1 MSLEVKVT
9 LRLLALLLVSFAV
22 VTAIVAVMARRA
34 LREEAFRQLASTADS
49 QAARIA
55 VDLNDAMG
63 AARALANSLQGAM
76 ADPERVSRSGALAAM
91 EAILESNEFYFGV
104 WAQFEPNGFDGC
116 DATFQNAEGYAEDG
130 SFMPYIVREN
140 GDISVDPSTGN
151 YAEYE
156 NEAYYTIPRETG
168 REAVME
174 PYIEPDADNA
184 LMTSVCVPIFAGGRV
199 VGVAGI
205 DLLLDEFS
213 RVVGEIK
220 PFGDGYAFLLSQSG
234 NFIGH
239 PDKSKLSQAASENGI
254 SAAGL
259 EAIPK
264 GESILV
270 EQADPETG
278 ETVHIQFSPVRVGT
292 APTPWSMAVAGR
304 EASMMR
310 AANRMTVTVAL
321 IGLVALVLCGLFT
334 YITVRAIATPIKHVV
349 ARLRDIAEG
358 EGDLTRRI
366 DIKRDDEIGQLALWF
381 NTFVAKLQRI
391 MRDVA
396 DNTTQLAQSAD
407 AMAQDAQAAET
418 GAQEVLATAQQASSA
433 TTGASANL
441 EDVAAGV
448 AEVSH
453 SIGAVAEGSGAV
465 SSNLESVSAAVE
477 EMSANMNT
485 IAAAVEEMSSSVN
498 TVASA
503 VEEMSASLGEVSG
516 NTRKAA
522 VLSSSVSEKASA
534 TAETVSALQ
543 DASSQ
548 ISRVVDLIRGIAAQ
562 TNLLALNA
570 TIEAATAGD
579 AGKGFAVV
587 AHEVKELARQT
598 QAATEEIGA
607 QVEHIQ
613 LSSRNSVAAING
625 ISEGVVELNE
635 SFKVIASAVQEQTIA
650 IHEITQNLGEAA
662 KGAGEVSRNVQE
674 AAAGATDISRNVSLA
689 SQSTTEIASRS
700 GDVAGAANRV
710 AGDSGEASHRMQDAA
725 SNVERISKS
734 ARSAET
740 RAESMRASAQ
750 GLQGLAN
757 RLREIVGQFTV

>member
-1 MSLEVKVT
+1 MSLEIKVT
-9 LRLLALLLVSFAV
+9 LRLLVLLLVSFAV
-22 VTAIVAVMARRA
+22 VTAIVAIMARGA
-34 LREEAFRQLASTADS
+34 LREEAFRQLAVTADS

-63 AARALANSLQGAM
+63 AARGLAKSLQGTITQRAQ
-76 ADPERVSRSGALAAM
+76 ASRPAALAAM
-91 EAILESNEFYFGV
+91 MELLESNDFYFGV
-104 WAQFEPNGFDGC
+104 WAQFEPDGFDGR
-116 DATFQNAEGYAEDG
+116 DAAFVNVDGYAADG
-130 SFMPYIVREN
+130 AFLPYVLREN
-140 GDISVDPSTGN
+140 GAITIQASTGT
-151 YAEYE
+151 YADYKDEDYF
-156 NEAYYTIPRETG
+156 TIPRDTG

-184 LMTSVCVPIFAGGRV
+184 LMTSVCVPVFEGERV

-205 DLLLDEFS
+205 DVLLDDFS

-220 PFGDGYAFLLSQSG
+220 PFGDGYAFLLSQTG

-239 PDKSKLSQAASENGI
+239 PDASMLSK
-254 SAAGL
+254 SAAEAGFDEAGL
-259 EAIPK
+259 AAIPK

-278 ETVHIQFSPVRVGT
+278 ETIHLQYSPVRVGT

-310 AANRMTVTVAL
+310 KANRITVTVAF
-321 IGLVALVLCGLFT
+321 IGMVALALCGLFT
-334 YITVRAIATPIKHVV
+334 YMTVRAIATPIKHVV

-366 DIKRDDEIGQLALWF
+366 DIKRADEIGQLALWF
-381 NTFVAKLQRI
+381 NTFVDKLQHIIRE
-391 MRDVA
+391 VA
-396 DNTTQLAQSAD
+396 AGTARLAQSAD
-407 AMAQDAQAAET
+407 AMARDAQDAEA
-418 GAQEVLATAQQASSA
+418 GAREVLETAQQASSA

-441 EDVAAGV
+441 EGVATGV
-448 AEVSH
+448 AEVSQ
-453 SIGAVAEGSGAV
+453 SIDAVADGSGAV
-465 SSNLESVSAAVE
+465 SNNLESVSAAVE

-516 NTRKAA
+516 NTRTAA
-522 VLSSSVSEKASA
+522 ALSGKVSAQASS

-543 DASSQ
+543 DASAQ
-548 ISRVVDLIRGIAAQ
+548 ISQVVDLIRGIADQ

-570 TIEAATAGD
+570 TIEAAAAGD

-598 QAATEEIGA
+598 RSATEEISA

-613 LSSRNSVAAING
+613 LSSRNSVSAING

-635 SFKVIASAVQEQTIA
+635 SFKVIASAVQEQTVA

-689 SQSTTEIASRS
+689 SQSTTDIASRS

-710 AGDSGEASHRMQDAA
+710 AGDSGAASSRMRDAA
-725 SNVERISKS
+725 TNVERIRKS
-734 ARSAET
+734 ARGAEA

-750 GLQGLAN
+750 DLQGLAN
-757 RLREIVGQFTV
+757 RLQEIVGQFTV

>member
-1 MSLEVKVT
+1 MSLQLKFT
-9 LRLLALLLVSFAV
+9 LRLLAILLVSFAL
-22 VTAIVAVMARRA
+22 VTAIVAVMARGA
-34 LREEAFRQLASTADS
+34 LRDDAFRQLSDTADS

-55 VDLNDAMG
+55 IDLNDAMG
-63 AARALANSLQGAM
+63 AARSLAKSLQGTITNREH
-76 ADPERVSRSGALAAM
+76 ADRPSALAAM
-91 EAILESNEFYFGV
+91 KAILESNDFYFGV
-104 WAQFEPNGFDGC
+104 WAQFEPNGFDGR
-116 DATFQNAEGYAEDG
+116 DAAFVNVDGYAEDG
-130 SFMPYIVREN
+130 AFLPYVLREN
-140 GDISVDPSTGN
+140 GAITIQASTGT
-151 YAEYE
+151 YADYKDED
-156 NEAYYTIPRETG
+156 YYTIPRDTG

-184 LMTSVCVPIFAGGRV
+184 LMTSVCVPVFDGEKV

-205 DLLLDEFS
+205 DVLLNDFN
-213 RVVGEIK
+213 RVVSEIK
-220 PFGDGYAFLLSQSG
+220 PFGDGYAVLLSQSG

-239 PDKSKLSQAASENGI
+239 PDSSMLSKAAVEAGFDE
-254 SAAGL
+254 AGL
-259 EAIPK
+259 AAIPK

-270 EQADPETG
+270 EQADPENG
-278 ETVHIQFSPVRVGT
+278 ERTYLQYSPVHVGS

-304 EASMMR
+304 EASMMHT
-310 AANRMTVTVAL
+310 ANRTTLTVAFV
-321 IGLVALVLCGLFT
+321 GLVALALCGLFT
-334 YITVRAIATPIKHVV
+334 YITVRAITTPIKHVV

-358 EGDLTRRI
+358 EGDLTHRI
-366 DIKRDDEIGQLALWF
+366 DIRRDDEIGQLALWF
-381 NTFVAKLQRI
+381 NTFVDKLQHIIRE
-391 MRDVA
+391 VA
-396 DNTTQLAQSAD
+396 ENTTRLADSAQRVARD
-407 AMAQDAQAAET
+407 AEDAET
-418 GAQEVLATAQQASSA
+418 GAVEVLQTAQQASTA
-433 TTGASANL
+433 ATGASANL
-441 EDVAAGV
+441 QGVAAGI

-453 SIGAVAEGSGAV
+453 SIDAVADGTGGV

-522 VLSSSVSEKASA
+522 ALSGTVSVQAEA

-543 DASSQ
+543 DASTK

-570 TIEAATAGD
+570 TIEAASAGE

-598 QAATEEIGA
+598 AAATEEINA
-607 QVEHIQ
+607 QVQHIQ
-613 LSSRNSVAAING
+613 LSSKNSVDAITQ
-625 ISEGVVELNE
+625 ISEGVVELNQ
-635 SFKVIASAVQEQTIA
+635 SFMSIASAVQEQTVA

-689 SQSTTEIASRS
+689 SQSTANIASRS

-710 AGDSGEASHRMQDAA
+710 AGDSGEASHRMHDTAA
-725 SNVERISKS
+725 SVERIRKS
-734 ARSAET
+734 ARDAET
-740 RAESMRASAQ
+740 RAESMRTSAQ
-750 GLQGLAN
+750 DLQGLAS
-757 RLREIVGQFTV
+757 RLQEIVGHFTV

>member
-9 LRLLALLLVSFAV
+9 LRLLALLFVSFAL
-22 VTAIVAVMARRA
+22 VTAIVAVVVRGA
-34 LREEAFRQLASTADS
+34 LREEAFHQLAGTADR

-63 AARALANSLQGAM
+63 AARGLAKSFQGILTNRAHADRSAALASM
-76 ADPERVSRSGALAAM
+76 K
-91 EAILESNEFYFGV
+91 AILESNDFYFGV
-104 WAQFEPNGFDGC
+104 WAQFEPDGFDGR
-116 DATFQNAEGYAEDG
+116 DASFVNVDGYAEDG
-130 SFMPYIVREN
+130 AFLPYVLREN
-140 GDISVDPSTGN
+140 GAITIQASTGTF
-151 YAEYE
+151 AEYKDE
-156 NEAYYTIPRETG
+156 EYYTIPRDTG
-168 REAVME
+168 RESVME

-184 LMTSVCVPIFAGGRV
+184 LMTSVCVPVFDGAKV

-205 DLLLDEFS
+205 DVLLNDFS
-213 RVVGEIK
+213 LVVSEIK
-220 PFGDGYAFLLSQSG
+220 PFGDGYAFLLSQTG

-239 PDKSKLSQAASENGI
+239 PDASMLGKPAGEAGFDE
-254 SAAGL
+254 AGL
-259 EAIPK
+259 AAIPK

-270 EQADPETG
+270 EQADPESG
-278 ETVHIQFSPVRVGT
+278 ETIHLQYSPVRVGK

-304 EASMMR
+304 ETSMMR
-310 AANRMTVTVAL
+310 TANRTTFAVAFVG
-321 IGLVALVLCGLFT
+321 IAALVLCGLFT

-381 NTFVAKLQRI
+381 NTFVDKLQHIIRE
-391 MRDVA
+391 VA
-396 DNTTQLAQSAD
+396 HGTARLAQSAD
-407 AMAQDAQAAET
+407 SMARDAQDAEA
-418 GAQEVLATAQQASSA
+418 GAQDVLDTAQQASKA

-441 EDVAAGV
+441 EGVATGI

-453 SIGAVAEGSGAV
+453 SIDAVADGSGAV
-465 SSNLESVSAAVE
+465 SQSLESVSAAVE

-485 IAAAVEEMSSSVN
+485 IASAVEEMSSSVN

-516 NTRKAA
+516 NTRTAA
-522 VLSSSVSEKASA
+522 TLSGKVSDQASA
-534 TAETVSALQ
+534 TAQTVSALQ
-543 DASSQ
+543 DASDQ
-548 ISRVVDLIRGIAAQ
+548 ISRVVDLIRGIADQ

-570 TIEAATAGD
+570 TIEAASAGE

-598 QAATEEIGA
+598 SAATEEING
-607 QVEHIQ
+607 QVKHIQ
-613 LSSRNSVAAING
+613 LSTKDSVEAITR
-625 ISEGVVELNE
+625 ISEGVVELND
-635 SFKVIASAVQEQTIA
+635 SFKIIASAVQEQTVA

-662 KGAGEVSRNVQE
+662 KGAGEVSRNLQE

-689 SQSTTEIASRS
+689 SQSTTDIASRS

-710 AGDSGEASHRMQDAA
+710 AGDSGEASNRMQDAA
-725 SNVERISKS
+725 ANVERIRTS
-734 ARSAET
+734 ARSAES

-750 GLQGLAN
+750 DLQGLAN
-757 RLREIVGQFTV
+757 RLQEIVGQFTV